1 MLFCLLIV
9 EKWNEWVE
17 KINCELML
25 FIVNVILKYYC
36 FVNYWGN
43 ELVEL
48 CGEESEIIG
57 KYIFLIFFI
66 NIVYIFF

>member
-1 MLFCLLIV
+1 
-9 EKWNEWVE
+9 
-17 KINCELML
+17 ML
-25 FIVNVILKYYC
+25 FILNVILKYYC

-57 KYIFLIFFI
+57 KYIFLIYFI